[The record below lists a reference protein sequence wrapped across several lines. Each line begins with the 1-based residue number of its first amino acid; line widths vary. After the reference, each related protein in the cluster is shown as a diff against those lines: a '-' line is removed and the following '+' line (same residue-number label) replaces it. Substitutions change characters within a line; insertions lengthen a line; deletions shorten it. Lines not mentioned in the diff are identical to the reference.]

1 MHWNTQKK
9 FFKYYIKDK
18 NALTKYM
25 LLSIIVGFIELF
37 GIALIYPFI
46 NKLLTGNKQ
55 AFLVGILII
64 FAFLAKNIFMIF
76 YSYLQCNYVKECE
89 TKINK
94 SLMNYF
100 LRGDYEETSKIS
112 LSRKMHILNYL
123 PANAINNYLVRVLNL
138 IVNTFIFVLISA
150 FLFFKFFL
158 ATIITLVCAAI
169 LLYIQTSFL
178 KNKTSDI
185 SKRILEANEQLNLAS
200 QEPLLNLK
208 CVKIQNSEEFFT
220 RKYKKN
226 LENFKNLGQR
236 ILFYGIIPPYITE
249 PFVIIL
255 LLILLSIIS
264 VQNCNNVEILMA
276 SYAVIAAAIFRL
288 TPTISRMQTNINGI
302 NNAIPII
309 KELVAYY
316 EEFKLENFEKP
327 LGCETVE
334 FQQSIELK
342 KVDFAYNKNNNTLEK
357 INLKI
362 NKGEFIG
369 IAGAS
374 GAGKTTLADIL
385 TGILEI
391 NSGEIYIDGNLYPSK
406 KMPKLNIGYIP
417 QEISIVDGSIRENV
431 AFAQL
436 YIDDDRVIEALKQA
450 RLYEFINKNYS
461 DGIYAKPFVDSNGF
475 SQGQKQRLAI
485 ARALYINP
493 DILIMDEG
501 TSALDL
507 ETENEICEVL
517 ENLKGEK
524 TIIAIAHRIST
535 IKNCDKIALMNSG
548 RIEATGS
555 FNELNS
561 SNSYF
566 KKLVELNSSNSIK

>member
-169 LLYIQTSFL
+169 LLSIQTSFL

-208 CVKIQNSEEFFT
+208 CVKIQNGEEFFT

-309 KELVAYY
+309 RELVAYY

-507 ETENEICEVL
+507 ETENKICEVL

-535 IKNCDKIALMNSG
+535 IKNCDKIVLMNSG

>member
-1 MHWNTQKK
+1 MRWNTQKK

-138 IVNTFIFVLISA
+138 IVNAFIFILISA

-342 KVDFAYNKNNNTLEK
+342 KVDFAYNKNSNTLEK

-391 NSGEIYIDGNLYPSK
+391 NSGEIYIDGVLCPSK

-524 TIIAIAHRIST
+524 TIVAIAHRIST
-535 IKNCDKIALMNSG
+535 IKNCDKIVLMNSG

-566 KKLVELNSSNSIK
+566 KKLVELNSSNFIK